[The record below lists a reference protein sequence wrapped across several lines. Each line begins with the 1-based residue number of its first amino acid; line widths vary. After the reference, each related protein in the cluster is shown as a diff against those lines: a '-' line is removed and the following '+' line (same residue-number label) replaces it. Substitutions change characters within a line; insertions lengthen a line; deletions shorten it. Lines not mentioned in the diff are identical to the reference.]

1 MRSKPISEH
10 KLNGTYRPDRHGTSA
25 APGAL
30 LQELPPPPLPMSRA
44 AEKMYLDTGESLIQ
58 QQMLKDTDV
67 LILAVFAHQMTIYS
81 ECMTALSKEG
91 QTIVLPNGIE
101 TMHPRLKIA
110 NEALKLALQAA
121 DRLGINP
128 NARHKIKGAQGFE
141 KAPNPATDPMIE
153 LLTRKNRTI

>member
-1 MRSKPISEH
+1 MRSKALSEH
-10 KLNGTYRPDRHGTSA
+10 HLNGTYRPDRHGTSA

-30 LQELPPPPLPMSRA
+30 LSELPPPPLPMSA
-44 AEKMYLDTGESLIQ
+44 AEKKMYLDTGTSLIE
-58 QQMLKDTDV
+58 QQMLKDADV

-91 QTIVLPNGIE
+91 HTVILPNGIE

-141 KAPNPATDPMIE
+141 KAPNPETDPMIE
-153 LLTRKNRTI
+153 FLTKKNKPL